1 MGAGGRGRDP
11 PMLIQGF
18 NLASAD
24 YRRSRRTALTLSG
37 LTAGLLVLL
46 VVQGMGWYAFRR
58 EGTAVAAR
66 LGAMQSE
73 VRRHQEEAR
82 AVRATIPAA
91 AVKQYE
97 VKVAV
102 YNQIL
107 EASAFSW
114 IGLLVELERCVP
126 PGVVLIE
133 IYPDPGTGR
142 VSLRGTA
149 RSFEE
154 LTKLLNGLEQRV
166 TFRDVYLL
174 HQTVR
179 KSTPSEPE
187 VLEFSVSFIQG
198 NPR

>member
-1 MGAGGRGRDP
+1 MGGGGRGRDP
-11 PMLIQGF
+11 PVLIQGF
-18 NLASAD
+18 NLATAD
-24 YRRSRRTALTLSG
+24 YRRSRRTALLLSA
-37 LTAGLLVLL
+37 LTVGLLILL
-46 VVQGMGWYAFRR
+46 VVQGVGWYAFRR

-73 VRRHQEEAR
+73 VRRYQEEAR

-97 VKVAV
+97 VKVAA

-126 PGVVLIE
+126 PGVVLTE
-133 IYPDPGTGR
+133 IYPDPATGR
-142 VSLRGTA
+142 VALRGTA

-166 TFRDVYLL
+166 TFREVYLL
-174 HQTVR
+174 HQSA
-179 KSTPSEPE
+179 KKPTPNEPE
-187 VLEFSVSFIQG
+187 VLDFSVSFLQG